1 MGKANVFTKR
11 RQRRDV
17 LDTTIFLTTD
27 LTSYDK
33 MMSLRGF
40 FVCLCYNIVYRFYA
54 NGEKLRKVNWRCYL
68 Q

>member
-1 MGKANVFTKR
+1 MGKANIFTKR

-17 LDTTIFLTTD
+17 LDTTIFLATD

-33 MMSLRGF
+33 MISF

-54 NGEKLRKVNWRCYL
+54 NGENLRKVHWRCYL